1 LILSNDTIKIENM
14 KPPYEITSEILEL
27 ISSISEQIGEIKA
40 ARLIKPPTELRK
52 RNRIKTIQSS
62 LEIEGNTLTVEQI
75 TDLINNKRVL
85 APKKDI
91 LEVKNAI
98 QVYSKMDTFDAYK
111 LESLCSA
118 HKFLMTGLIDKP
130 GQLRKTSVGIV
141 KGDDIAH
148 IAPPGE
154 MVYPLLKDLF
164 EYLKKDKDLLL
175 IKSCVFHYE
184 FEFIHPFIDGN
195 GRIGRL
201 WQTMILRDYSKVFEF
216 LPIETLV
223 KERQQDYYNV
233 LEKSDN
239 QGSSTSFIGFM
250 LEIIHIALDDLLKSQ
265 NLTITDSDR
274 INLFRDLISEKE
286 FSRQD
291 YLRYNKDISS
301 ATASRDL
308 KNAVDKG
315 VLIKAGDKR
324 LTKYRFK

>member
-1 LILSNDTIKIENM
+1 M
-14 KPPYEITSEILEL
+14 RPPYEITSKILEL
-27 ISSISEQIGEIKA
+27 ISSISEKIGEIKA

-98 QVYSKMDTFDAYK
+98 QVYSKLDTFNTYTLD
-111 LESLCSA
+111 SLCAA
-118 HKFLMTGLIDKP
+118 HKLLMTGLIDNP
-130 GQLRKTSVGIV
+130 GQLRKKSVGII

-148 IAPPGE
+148 IAPSGE
-154 MVYPLLKDLF
+154 MVYPLMKDLF
-164 EYLKKDKDLLL
+164 DYLKNHKDLLL

-195 GRIGRL
+195 GRMGRL
-201 WQTMILRDYSKVFEF
+201 WQTMILKDYSKVFEF
-216 LPIETLV
+216 LPVEALV
-223 KERQQDYYNV
+223 KERQQDYYNI
-233 LEKSDN
+233 LSESDN
-239 QGSSTSFIGFM
+239 QGSSTSFIEFM
-250 LEIIHIALDDLLKSQ
+250 LDIINLALDDLLKTQ
-265 NLTITDSDR
+265 NIAVTDSDR
-274 INLFRDLISEKE
+274 INIFKDIIDNKE

-308 KNAVDKG
+308 KNAVDHG
-315 VLIKAGDKR
+315 ILIKTGDKR
-324 LTKYRFK
+324 LTKYRFR

>member
-1 LILSNDTIKIENM
+1 M